1 MFINEGLF
9 TPDEV
14 ARILKVD
21 KRTIYYWIE
30 KGTIPYV
37 RINKKVVRFRPIDV
51 EEFIQKH
58 LVKTSDIDEAVNEIL
73 SKIS

>member
-1 MFINEGLF
+1 MFINEELF

-37 RINKKVVRFRPIDV
+37 RINKKSGP
-51 EEFIQKH
+51 
-58 LVKTSDIDEAVNEIL
+58 L
-73 SKIS
+73 